1 MQEHPA
7 NELPPDCFQQ
17 SEVEAFQT
25 FEGQTL
31 RTVNYYLW
39 RVNPKSAFLYALE
52 LYFDNNE
59 TLLLSSGENSEGIQL
74 VSAEMLV
81 GTAQK
86 LKTLHGEALIQ
97 RIVADIQPLWRE
109 VVGKS
114 LQEIRLARHESGLY
128 RNDALLFDF
137 GEQQIL
143 LELGEKNGLILS
155 EYDFE

>member
-1 MQEHPA
+1 MEEHHA
-7 NELPPDCFQQ
+7 SELPPDCFQQ
-17 SEVEAFQT
+17 AEVEAFQG

-39 RVNPKSAFLYALE
+39 RISPQSAFLYALE
-52 LYFDNNE
+52 LYFDNTE
-59 TLLLSSGENSEGIQL
+59 TLLLSSGDNSEGIQL
-74 VSAEMLV
+74 ISAETLV

-86 LKTLHGEALIQ
+86 LKALHGEALIQ
-97 RIVADIQPLWRE
+97 RIVADIQPLWRD

-114 LQEIRLARHESGLY
+114 LQEILLARHESGLY

-143 LELGEKNGLILS
+143 LELGEKNGLILGPH
-155 EYDFE
+155 DFE